1 MTGMLL
7 FGTRMAYRP
16 DLPAVRID
24 YIRVPGKDWVEDP
37 DKRSLTNL
45 DMRGPFLQIVDR
57 AQAAVMDDLP
67 KGFDLKEGQTQA
79 ETPTLPARVL
89 REAIVH
95 ALMDR
100 SYREHRPTQIIL
112 YANRIE
118 IQNAGFSLK
127 N

>member
-1 MTGMLL
+1 VWRPPSTGMLL
-7 FGTRMAYRP
+7 SGTRVAYRR

-37 DKRSLTNL
+37 DKRFLTTV
-45 DMRGPFLQIVDR
+45 DMRGPLLQIVDR

-79 ETPTLPARVL
+79 DSPTPPARVL

-100 SYREHRPTQIIL
+100 SYREHRPM
-112 YANRIE
+112 
-118 IQNAGFSLK
+118 
-127 N
+127 

>member
-67 KGFDLKEGQTQA
+67 KGFDLNQA
-79 ETPTLPARVL
+79 VLKAGLVRAQAVGLAPQGMTVGEAVFYLEMTRVI
-89 REAIVH
+89 RRA
-95 ALMDR
+95 
-100 SYREHRPTQIIL
+100 
-112 YANRIE
+112 
-118 IQNAGFSLK
+118 
-127 N
+127 